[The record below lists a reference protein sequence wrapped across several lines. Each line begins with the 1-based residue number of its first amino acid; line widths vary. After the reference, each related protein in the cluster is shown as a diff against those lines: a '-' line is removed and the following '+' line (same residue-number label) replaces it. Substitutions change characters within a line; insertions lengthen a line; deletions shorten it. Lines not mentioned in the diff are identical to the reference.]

1 MSPKVLTIAVPKGRT
16 LKPLA
21 RVLEAA
27 GFPTDALLADSRA
40 LVREAEAGASG
51 ASETTRVSGAS
62 ETTRA
67 SGASETTPSSGAPS
81 ARASGAL
88 GQAQLRFLLLKPDDV
103 PTYVEYGA
111 ADLGVVGRDVL
122 DERGSDVY
130 TPLDLGFGR
139 CRLALA
145 RRVDTAV
152 LSDRPRVAT
161 KYPRTALAH
170 FERKGQDVDIIELSG
185 SVELAAVTHL
195 ADYIVDV
202 VETGTT
208 LAENGL
214 TVVETVS
221 EVSTM
226 LIVNRAVYK
235 LRAEVISD
243 LISKLERAIQ
253 A

>member
-1 MSPKVLTIAVPKGRT
+1 MSERPITIAVPKGRT

-21 RVLEAA
+21 SMLASA
-27 GFPTDALLADSRA
+27 GLPTAELLADSRA
-40 LVREAEAGASG
+40 LVREARPVGSA
-51 ASETTRVSGAS
+51 TK
-62 ETTRA
+62 
-67 SGASETTPSSGAPS
+67 GAP
-81 ARASGAL
+81 ATAPP
-88 GQAQLRFLLLKPDDV
+88 LRFLLLKPDDV

-122 DERGSDVY
+122 DERESDVY
-130 TPLDLGFGR
+130 APLDLGIGR
-139 CRLALA
+139 CRLAVA
-145 RRVDTAV
+145 RRVDVDVTT
-152 LSDRPRVAT
+152 DRPRVAT
-161 KYPRTALAH
+161 KYPRTALLH
-170 FERKGQDVDIIELSG
+170 FQRKGQDVDIIELSG

-214 TVVETVS
+214 TIVETVS

-226 LIVNRAVYK
+226 LIVNRAVYN
-235 LRAEVISD
+235 LRAAIIAD
-243 LISKLERAIQ
+243 LIRRLERQVSPRIGGYSA

>member
-1 MSPKVLTIAVPKGRT
+1 MSEKVLTIAVPKGRT

-27 GFPTDALLADSRA
+27 GFPTAELLSDSRA
-40 LVREAEAGASG
+40 LVREAPAAT
-51 ASETTRVSGAS
+51 AD
-62 ETTRA
+62 
-67 SGASETTPSSGAPS
+67 APP
-81 ARASGAL
+81 
-88 GQAQLRFLLLKPDDV
+88 LRFLLLKPDDV

-122 DERGSDVY
+122 DERSSDVY

-139 CRLALA
+139 CRLAVA
-145 RRVDTAV
+145 RRVDVAV
-152 LSDRPRVAT
+152 TTDRPRVAT
-161 KYPRTALAH
+161 KYPRTALRH
-170 FERKGQDVDIIELSG
+170 FEAKGQDVDIIELSG

-235 LRAEVISD
+235 LRAAVVSD
-243 LISKLERAIQ
+243 LIVRLERA
-253 A
+253 ALV